1 MTETLC
7 HLWKMNCWDRWQI
20 ITIYI
25 EQLTA
30 VTINIL
36 LFSGD
41 VGTFHVFK
49 YLGRIV
55 LDQMK
60 LDMQKWLWRMNRY

>member
-7 HLWKMNCWDRWQI
+7 HLWKMNCCDRWQI

-41 VGTFHVFK
+41 VGTFNVFK